1 MMATENKTKDSVDE
15 LSREYVLEQIK
26 LFGVEVS
33 SIKRTDVEKAVA
45 KVSKA
50 LEEIK
55 VAHLALKK

>member
-1 MMATENKTKDSVDE
+1 MMATENKTKASVDE